1 MPLAKM
7 PDQKLQDKIALA
19 AGEMLPPSKT
29 MSNPAFKG
37 TKYAG
42 LAQVAAVVEP
52 VLLEHK
58 LAHQTFFEGRNI
70 VYRVWDMDTGA
81 EFRSSL
87 EMPLDNLSGNVWQG
101 IGQGITYLRRYVMV
115 AFWNLIPE
123 DDDANS
129 APARRA
135 PEPSAAQKSVEDAVA
150 TVQGGG
156 SL

>member
-1 MPLAKM
+1 MPAANS
-7 PDQKLQDKIALA
+7 PERKLLDKIALA
-19 AGEMLPPSKT
+19 AAEMLPPKKELA
-29 MSNPAFKG
+29 NPGFKG

-42 LAQVAAVVEP
+42 LAQVALVVEP

-58 LAHQTFFEGRNI
+58 LSHQTFFEGRNI
-70 VYRVWDMDTGA
+70 VYRVWDMETGE

-129 APARRA
+129 APRRA
-135 PEPSAAQKSVEDAVA
+135 EPASTTAGTPTADVVAA
-150 TVQGGG
+150 VQGGG

>member
-1 MPLAKM
+1 MPAAAAKR
-7 PDQKLQDKIALA
+7 LLLTDKIALA
-19 AGEMLPPSKT
+19 QGEMLPPAKAL
-29 MSNPAFKG
+29 SNPAFKG

-52 VLLEHK
+52 VLTEHG
-58 LAHQTFFEGRNI
+58 LAHLTLFRGREI
-70 VYRVWDMDTGA
+70 VYRVWDM
-81 EFRSSL
+81 ESKEQIESSL

-123 DDDANS
+123 DDDGNS
-129 APARRA
+129 APRRETPARL
-135 PEPSAAQKSVEDAVA
+135 PETQDSPDQPS
-150 TVQGGG
+150 TGGG